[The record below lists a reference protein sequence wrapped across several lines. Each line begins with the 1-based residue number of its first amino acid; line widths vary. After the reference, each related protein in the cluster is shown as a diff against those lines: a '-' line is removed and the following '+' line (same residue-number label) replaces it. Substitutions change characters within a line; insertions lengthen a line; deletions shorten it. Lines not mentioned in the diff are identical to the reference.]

1 MTCDEYKLV
10 DWLLSV
16 MLSPNQTAQWASGQR
31 WIGTDWMRQLHF
43 LPFLKHHNWR
53 IYKQFIT
60 NKIEDFLWNYFMKCE
75 ITKEIKITMKEI
87 MWLGDKR
94 QKIGKYHQILLI
106 LSLFLRGLY
115 RAEGLRQQID
125 WDGLEEMGER
135 PIPLL
140 MIKLHKQMSCR
151 LELYPFQSL
160 ERRRYIQN
168 EKLLLLYRNSQTLNP
183 HYFKTIV
190 LKKKQ
195 KRFVSK
201 LNFQ

>member
-1 MTCDEYKLV
+1 
-10 DWLLSV
+10 
-16 MLSPNQTAQWASGQR
+16 
-31 WIGTDWMRQLHF
+31 
-43 LPFLKHHNWR
+43 
-53 IYKQFIT
+53 
-60 NKIEDFLWNYFMKCE
+60 
-75 ITKEIKITMKEI
+75 MKEI

-168 EKLLLLYRNSQTLNP
+168 EKLLLLYRNSHTLNP

-190 LKKKQ
+190 LKKTEKICFQ
-195 KRFVSK
+195 IEFPITATMCSGNHFSSK
-201 LNFQ
+201 WI

>member
-1 MTCDEYKLV
+1 
-10 DWLLSV
+10 
-16 MLSPNQTAQWASGQR
+16 
-31 WIGTDWMRQLHF
+31 
-43 LPFLKHHNWR
+43 
-53 IYKQFIT
+53 
-60 NKIEDFLWNYFMKCE
+60 
-75 ITKEIKITMKEI
+75 

-106 LSLFLRGLY
+106 LSLFLRGLF

-168 EKLLLLYRNSQTLNP
+168 EKLLLLYRNSHTLNP

-190 LKKKQ
+190 LKKKTEKICFQ
-195 KRFVSK
+195 IEFPITATMCSGNHFSSK
-201 LNFQ
+201 WI

>member
-1 MTCDEYKLV
+1 
-10 DWLLSV
+10 
-16 MLSPNQTAQWASGQR
+16 
-31 WIGTDWMRQLHF
+31 
-43 LPFLKHHNWR
+43 
-53 IYKQFIT
+53 
-60 NKIEDFLWNYFMKCE
+60 
-75 ITKEIKITMKEI
+75 MKEI

-160 ERRRYIQN
+160 YEEDIFRT
-168 EKLLLLYRNSQTLNP
+168 RNCCCFTETHKP
-183 HYFKTIV
+183 
-190 LKKKQ
+190 
-195 KRFVSK
+195 
-201 LNFQ
+201 

>member
-1 MTCDEYKLV
+1 
-10 DWLLSV
+10 
-16 MLSPNQTAQWASGQR
+16 
-31 WIGTDWMRQLHF
+31 
-43 LPFLKHHNWR
+43 
-53 IYKQFIT
+53 
-60 NKIEDFLWNYFMKCE
+60 
-75 ITKEIKITMKEI
+75 MKEI

-106 LSLFLRGLY
+106 LSLFLRGLF

-140 MIKLHKQMSCR
+140 MIKLHKQMSFR

-168 EKLLLLYRNSQTLNP
+168 EILLLLYRNSQTLNP

-190 LKKKQ
+190 LKKTEKICFQ
-195 KRFVSK
+195 IEFPITATMCSGNHFSSK
-201 LNFQ
+201 WI

>member
-1 MTCDEYKLV
+1 MNINWSIGFYRSCCRPTRQRNEPQANDGLERIGCVNCIFSLFSNITIGEFINNLSLIKL
-10 DWLLSV
+10 
-16 MLSPNQTAQWASGQR
+16 
-31 WIGTDWMRQLHF
+31 
-43 LPFLKHHNWR
+43 
-53 IYKQFIT
+53 
-60 NKIEDFLWNYFMKCE
+60 KICLWNYFIKCE

-160 ERRRYIQN
+160 EQRRYIQN
-168 EKLLLLYRNSQTLNP
+168 EKLLLLFRNSQTLNS
-183 HYFKTIV
+183 HYFKTI
-190 LKKKQ
+190 L
-195 KRFVSK
+195 
-201 LNFQ
+201 